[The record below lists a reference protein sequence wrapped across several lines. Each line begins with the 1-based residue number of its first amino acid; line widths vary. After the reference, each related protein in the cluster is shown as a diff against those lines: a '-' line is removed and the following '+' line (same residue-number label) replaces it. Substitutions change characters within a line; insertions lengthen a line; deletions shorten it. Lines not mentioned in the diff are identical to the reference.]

1 MYFKVWSNEVLR
13 KEAFKEV
20 SYELDNLLEAS
31 PLSASILDIIAT
43 SSSTTFPKI
52 VGYEVD
58 VHARCGWAMGG
69 HWQFGPCSASVI
81 NCATTWGASKEEVG
95 FNGTDQGSLL
105 AEDATSRNRQT

>member
-13 KEAFKEV
+13 KKAFKEV

-58 VHARCGWAMGG
+58 VHARCGPCMHA

-81 NCATTWGASKEEVG
+81 NWGASAEEVG

-105 AEDATSRNRQT
+105 AEDATSRNKQT